1 MGQRLNIEIM
11 SGEKTLANAYYH
23 WSAYTASAAEL
34 TKIILETPVDETE
47 PLIWQAIHLLEAT
60 GAGVPSYEKD
70 LILRNEVLSSD
81 EIGKLQACT
90 DRNYGLI
97 AVTEE
102 EIQRTR
108 SWEEG
113 RVTIHLDSKT
123 VDFNVFFYLDPVEFE
138 AEYEGTVETLPAFDQ
153 QTEAI
158 PFDEFHA
165 FYDWAT
171 KKESMRDYY
180 DKASCLVISPIY

>member
-1 MGQRLNIEIM
+1 MGQHLNIEIM

-113 RVTIHLDSKT
+113 RVTIYLDSKT
-123 VDFNVFFYLDPVEFE
+123 VDFDVFFRLDRE
-138 AEYEGTVETLPAFDQ
+138 EYEADYYGNVDMLPSFPVSTA
-153 QTEAI
+153 AI
-158 PFDEFHA
+158 PFEEFRDFH
-165 FYDWAT
+165 DWIVRN
-171 KKESMRDYY
+171 EDDWYY
-180 DKASCLVISPIY
+180 DPATACAIKAIA

>member
-34 TKIILETPVDETE
+34 TKIILKTHVDAEE

-60 GAGVPSYEKD
+60 GAGVPGYERD
-70 LILRNEVLSSD
+70 CIIRHEILPKE
-81 EIGKLQACT
+81 EIDHFQPCI
-90 DRNYGLI
+90 DRNRGLI
-97 AVTEE
+97 AITEE
-102 EIQRTR
+102 GIRDTR
-108 SWEEG
+108 AWEEG

-138 AEYEGTVETLPAFDQ
+138 EEYEGKVETLPAFDQ

>member
-23 WSAYTASAAEL
+23 WSAYTASAVEL

-60 GAGVPSYEKD
+60 GAGVPGYERD
-70 LILRNEVLSSD
+70 SIIQNEILPAD
-81 EIGKLQACT
+81 EISCLQPCI
-90 DRNYGLI
+90 DRNRGLI
-97 AVTEE
+97 AITEE
-102 EIQRTR
+102 GIRDTR
-108 SWEEG
+108 AWEEG

-123 VDFNVFFYLDPVEFE
+123 VDFCVFCAIDPAEFE
-138 AEYEGTVETLPAFDQ
+138 EDYGRQVEELPAFDQ
-153 QTEAI
+153 KTEAI
-158 PFDEFHA
+158 PFDEFYT

-171 KKESMRDYY
+171 NESSEQDYY
-180 DKASCLVISPIY
+180 DKANHLVISPIY

>member
-34 TKIILETPVDETE
+34 TKIILKTHVDAAE

-60 GAGVPSYEKD
+60 GAGVPGDERYR
-70 LILRNEVLSSD
+70 ILQKEVLPED
-81 EIGKLQACT
+81 EIDHLQPCI
-90 DRNYGLI
+90 DRNRGLI
-97 AVTEE
+97 AITEE
-102 EIQRTR
+102 GIRVTR
-108 SWEEG
+108 IWEEG

-138 AEYEGTVETLPAFDQ
+138 KEYEGKVETLPVFDR

-158 PFDEFHA
+158 PFDKFHT

-171 KKESMRDYY
+171 NKESMRDYY
-180 DKASCLVISPIY
+180 DKTSCLVISPIY